1 MRPERSPRV
10 RTALGLCGSP
20 SGCSHGSHGKLGTTT
35 CDIGGETRRTAEPRG
50 PLRARGRRQAK
61 LRQPPLQLPART
73 KPYVDRGAR
82 LAATVLDAPIP
93 RAASSRSMRS
103 SNETTSRAAGRSA
116 SVRCAQA
123 EQVFDQLPTALRKL
137 RLLPTI
143 GTVAA
148 RVGGAERTRS
158 ERRRVPVGFD
168 TAVTMPTESDGRSCP
183 QDTNLRPSRY
193 TSFFPRR
200 ATVDATQTL
209 SKATTTAPPSDTRQR
224 APNEGSTCKKKPE
237 ESNSNPGIRMT
248 DRVPPAPAV

>member
-1 MRPERSPRV
+1 M
-10 RTALGLCGSP
+10 
-20 SGCSHGSHGKLGTTT
+20 
-35 CDIGGETRRTAEPRG
+35 
-50 PLRARGRRQAK
+50 
-61 LRQPPLQLPART
+61 QLPART

-93 RAASSRSMRS
+93 ASRIEPVDEIQQRDDLPCSR
-103 SNETTSRAAGRSA
+103 TIGFGQ
-116 SVRCAQA
+116 VRQA

-148 RVGGAERTRS
+148 RVGVAERSRS

-168 TAVTMPTESDGRSCP
+168 TAVTMPTDGRSCP

-200 ATVDATQTL
+200 ATVEATQTL

-248 DRVPPAPAV
+248 NRVPPAPAV

>member
-148 RVGGAERTRS
+148 RVGVAERSRS

-168 TAVTMPTESDGRSCP
+168 TAVTMPTESDGRSCL
-183 QDTNLRPSRY
+183 QDTNFEPADTQASSRGEPQLKLR
-193 TSFFPRR
+193 RR
-200 ATVDATQTL
+200 
-209 SKATTTAPPSDTRQR
+209 
-224 APNEGSTCKKKPE
+224 
-237 ESNSNPGIRMT
+237 
-248 DRVPPAPAV
+248 